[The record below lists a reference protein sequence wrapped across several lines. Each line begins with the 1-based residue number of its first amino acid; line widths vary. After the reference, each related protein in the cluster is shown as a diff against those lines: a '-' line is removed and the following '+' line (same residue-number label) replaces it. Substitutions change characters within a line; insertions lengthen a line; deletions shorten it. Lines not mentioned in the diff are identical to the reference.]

1 MDNSSFGTYLR
12 ELRQSRNPRMTQEGL
27 ASAIGRSKM
36 TVSQFE
42 QGKNAPPQGALLDS
56 IIAALSLSDD
66 ESRKLRFFAAFSRKG
81 VPNDIEDYFFDN
93 PSIYEAILTAKR
105 ESITDLDWRQ
115 VIV

>member
-81 VPNDIEDYFFDN
+81 VPTRLKQDT
-93 PSIYEAILTAKR
+93 L
-105 ESITDLDWRQ
+105 
-115 VIV
+115 